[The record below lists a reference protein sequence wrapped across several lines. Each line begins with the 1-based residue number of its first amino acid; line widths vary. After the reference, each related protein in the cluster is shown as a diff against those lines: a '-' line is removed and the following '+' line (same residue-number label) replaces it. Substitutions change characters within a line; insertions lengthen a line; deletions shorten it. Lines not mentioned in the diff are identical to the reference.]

1 MLTAS
6 RHPYLLSAVL
16 ETRRV
21 VYPNC
26 LEFTFRCTSL
36 IKDHAEIL
44 GETIA
49 VRTIRLYRHPEH
61 IALSR
66 PPTRINNLLFLL
78 DGFQGFSL
86 PRLGG
91 VFSDCGLSK
100 RDQRKRDGTDCFH
113 RKAPVSN
120 ADHLAVA
127 NASGKSIWAG
137 AA

>member
-6 RHPYLLSAVL
+6 RHPYLLSTVL
-16 ETRRV
+16 ETRRI

-26 LEFTFRCTSL
+26 LEFAFRCPSL
-36 IKDHAEIL
+36 IDDHAEIL
-44 GETIA
+44 GEAIA
-49 VRTIRLYRHPEH
+49 VRTIRLHRHPEH

-78 DGFQGFSL
+78 YGFQDLGL
-86 PRLGG
+86 PRLDSA
-91 VFSDCGLSK
+91 FSECGLSK
-100 RDQRKRDGTDCFH
+100 RDQRKRDGTDCLH

-120 ADHLAVA
+120 AGHLAVA